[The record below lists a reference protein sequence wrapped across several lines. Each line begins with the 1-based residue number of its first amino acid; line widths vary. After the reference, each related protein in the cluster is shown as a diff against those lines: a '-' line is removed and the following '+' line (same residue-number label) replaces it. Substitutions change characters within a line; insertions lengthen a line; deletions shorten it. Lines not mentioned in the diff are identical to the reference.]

1 MLRLTFGNGKG
12 VVRLTRFERVHLIG
26 LLRLQNQ
33 KHQQTEADIGPLSY
47 DEANRSIESGEC
59 DLILKRMYTDSK
71 CAYFN
76 VGKGGMLTELV

>member
-1 MLRLTFGNGKG
+1 MLNLTFANGKG

-33 KHQQTEADIGPLSY
+33 KQQQTDTDIGILSY
-47 DEANRSIESGEC
+47 DEANNCIDSGEC
-59 DLILKRMYTDSK
+59 GLVLRRMYTDSK

-76 VGKGGMLTELV
+76 VGKGGMLKEVI